1 METEWL
7 ISLVKFTMYIAAE
20 IVVRDTTMNES
31 HTTIEKI
38 DTTTITINTMTEI
51 IDLARVV
58 LAKTFDYFEINK

>member
-38 DTTTITINTMTEI
+38 DTTTITINTMTEK